1 MRLLSVCG
9 ALALIPTVIS
19 SPVTGF
25 KLAARD
31 DPRGNET
38 ISGLGARKQEVTGA
52 GGNTRDL
59 AIAMLETKTM
69 TADYTYGMTILLN
82 KRCVWSIY

>member
-1 MRLLSVCG
+1 MRFLPLFG
-9 ALALIPTVIS
+9 ILALIPTVIS

-25 KLAARD
+25 RISARD
-31 DPRGNET
+31 DDRGNET
-38 ISGLGARKQEVTGA
+38 VSGLGARKQEVTGA

-69 TADYTYGMTILLN
+69 TTDYTYGISQT
-82 KRCVWSIY
+82 